1 MECIGFSTGSIAR
14 SDARAALA
22 LLFGHQTDAV
32 ELSALRIHELGPL
45 VDDLPTLPLDAYHY
59 ISVHAPSA
67 FPRAKEREVA
77 RALRPVAERGWQ
89 VVVHPD
95 TLHDAGVW
103 AEFGRTLCVE
113 NMDRRKPIGRTAAE
127 MHAVFERLPEASFC
141 LDLAHA
147 RQCDPSM
154 GEAVQMVRDFGDRLT
169 QVHLSE
175 LNGQSR
181 HVRLS
186 EAAADDFERV
196 APLIPLHVPAIIESP
211 VQGFEMAAELEICLR
226 AMGRLPAFA

>member
-1 MECIGFSTGSIAR
+1 MECIGFSTGSIAW
-14 SDARAALA
+14 SDAGAALA
-22 LLFGHQTDAV
+22 LLRGHHTDAV

-45 VDDLPTLPLDAYHY
+45 VASLPTLPLGGYHY
-59 ISVHAPSA
+59 VAVHAPSA
-67 FPRAKEREVA
+67 FPRTQERTIA

-103 AEFGRTLCVE
+103 AEFGTMLCVE
-113 NMDRRKPIGRTAAE
+113 NMDRRKPVGRTAAE
-127 MHAVFERLPEASFC
+127 MRAVFNRLPAASFC

-154 GEAVQMVRDFGDRLT
+154 HEVVCLLQGFGDRIS

-175 LNGQSR
+175 VNEQSR

-186 EAAADDFERV
+186 EAAAADFERV
-196 APLIPLHVPAIIESP
+196 APLIPAHVPVIIESP
-211 VQGFEMAAELEICLR
+211 VQSFEIGAELEICLR
-226 AMGRLPAFA
+226 AMGRAPVYA

>member
-1 MECIGFSTGSIAR
+1 MECIGFSTGSIAL

-22 LLFGHQTDAV
+22 LLFGHQTDAI
-32 ELSALRIHELGPL
+32 ELSALRIHELDPL
-45 VDDLPTLPLDAYHY
+45 VADLPTLPLGAYHY
-59 ISVHAPSA
+59 IAVHAPSA
-67 FPRAKEREVA
+67 FPRAQERIVA

-95 TLHDAGVW
+95 TLHDTGVW
-103 AEFGRTLCVE
+103 AEFGNTLCVE

-127 MHAVFERLPEASFC
+127 MHAVFDRLPEASFC

-154 GEAVQMVRDFGDRLT
+154 GEAVRMVREFGDRIA

-175 LNGQSR
+175 LNEHSR

-196 APLIPLHVPAIIESP
+196 APLIPPHVPVIIESP
-211 VQGFEMAAELEICLR
+211 VQAFEISAELEICLR
-226 AMGRLPAFA
+226 AMGRLPAYA